1 MAKSLQNCGDI
12 REFLSNVAIG
22 VKNGDMKADDARIII
37 KAVEK
42 INENYY
48 AEIKV
53 GMTQAQLGRTVAELG
68 KLPINGADKA

>member
-1 MAKSLQNCGDI
+1 MSKTLANCGDL
-12 REFLSNVAIG
+12 RQFLANIALG
-22 VKNGDMKADDARIII
+22 VKNGDTKIDEARTII

-53 GMTQAQLGRTVAELG
+53 ALTQVELGRSASELG
-68 KLPINGADKA
+68 KLPIA